1 MLKESSEYFDVL
13 NDPAWLYNC
22 TNMLYKSYNHTDRIA
37 EKINYNICLATHR
50 PFQRKMNKKLLSPH
64 FREKNPV

>member
-22 TNMLYKSYNHTDRIA
+22 TNLLYKSYNHTDRIA
-37 EKINYNICLATHR
+37 EKINYNI
-50 PFQRKMNKKLLSPH
+50 F
-64 FREKNPV
+64 V